1 MIKHVDWNVLWT
13 FHALH
18 VLLFFPQSIF
28 SLMLC
33 LVKIFSFHLNPTLT
47 SLKEEL
53 KIQSISH
60 LNDQK
65 VILSLAPHQAFGHVF
80 INPDFW
86 TRRQPDRFSP
96 CFLTRAG
103 KKTCVKKK
111 HFRFWRRSRS
121 VVLRQEWQFFLFL
134 FDNATHVRYGTKKNI
149 GLNWNVALRTWKNS
163 CEGRP
168 LREMFDVIQLWLSG
182 ELLDMCHFE
191 GTLFAPARI
200 PHAASSI
207 YYYYFI
213 VLNLNTSSHE
223 TND

>member
-65 VILSLAPHQAFGHVF
+65 VILSLAPHQALGHVF

-86 TRRQPDRFSP
+86 TRRQPDRFFP

-103 KKTCVKKK
+103 KKTCVKKNT
-111 HFRFWRRSRS
+111 F
-121 VVLRQEWQFFLFL
+121 
-134 FDNATHVRYGTKKNI
+134 G
-149 GLNWNVALRTWKNS
+149 
-163 CEGRP
+163 
-168 LREMFDVIQLWLSG
+168 FDVVHVQLFCVKNDNFFYSCLIMPPTYDTV
-182 ELLDMCHFE
+182 LK
-191 GTLFAPARI
+191 RI
-200 PHAASSI
+200 
-207 YYYYFI
+207 
-213 VLNLNTSSHE
+213 
-223 TND
+223 